1 MTRPLLTVM
10 VVVSLTTVPSGSV
23 RVVVLVVELVELVVT
38 GVGSTTFSVVVVVEE
53 HPASIPLT
61 AATIRT
67 SSIPLNKRLI
77 IKGCRARPRSVK
89 HQVCAI
95 EDWAGP
101 RLQ

>member
-1 MTRPLLTVM
+1 MTLPLLTV
-10 VVVSLTTVPSGSV
+10 VVVVALTTVPSGSV
-23 RVVVLVVELVELVVT
+23 LVVVLVVELVELVVT
-38 GVGSTTFSVVVVVEE
+38 GVGSTTFSVVVVEE
-53 HPASIPLT
+53 HPATNPHT

-95 EDWAGP
+95 ED
-101 RLQ
+101 